1 MSHTVSF
8 GRVAKRKNSTLQG
21 GTSAAFDVLFKTP
34 TSLDKPTF
42 TLHASD
48 FDYNYAKMGNR
59 YYFVE
64 DIVAKNN
71 DIFEVSCVLDP
82 LATYKSEILA
92 STQYVTYSNVSGGV
106 WLPDTRIPILRNAIT
121 NRASVNIDGLSTQGS
136 YILSVVGKTGVDVF
150 RVSRS
155 TIQSLIEDLQDWRD
169 NLATNLKSTFD
180 FTDELTAMES
190 LANAITDTGAVGNAY
205 DVAVQCIRSC
215 IWVPFSSVIV
225 GGTETEIYL
234 GNYPTGV
241 SGYKI
246 STNYHSGN
254 LSVSIPWHYSDWRRT
269 YCETI
274 YLYLPF
280 VGLVTVNVDDIV
292 SASSLSIKYSLTAS
306 DGRIVYQV
314 GAGSQI
320 VGTYGGDCSMQI
332 PIGINQRSSLGEV
345 VTTLGSGI
353 SKSVAGAISGAGG
366 LASGN
371 VVGAVQGFTSA
382 GFGAIETSY
391 NVANTILSTHLNCIG
406 GIGGG
411 AGAGLDLT
419 AHCIS
424 VSRPTVVE
432 PSAMRAT
439 MGVPTMKPLTLS
451 SCSGFC
457 QCANAHVAVPA
468 EDWVLNAIDSYLNSG
483 FYIE

>member
-1 MSHTVSF
+1 MPNVSF
-8 GRVAKRKNSTLQG
+8 GQVSKRRNSTLRPSLSETRNVKIKDD
-21 GTSAAFDVLFKTP
+21 TSIDMPVFILTGNNFN
-34 TSLDKPTF
+34 
-42 TLHASD
+42 
-48 FDYNYAKMGNR
+48 YNYAKWNDH
-59 YYFVE
+59 YYF
-64 DIVAKNN
+64 IN
-71 DIFEVSCVLDP
+71 DIKSIHNNLIEVSCVLDV
-82 LATYKSEILA
+82 LATYKDYILN
-92 STQYVTYSNVSGGV
+92 STQYVSYSNVSGGV
-106 WLPDTRIPILRNAIT
+106 WLPDTRIPIMRNAIT
-121 NRASVNIDGLSTQGS
+121 NRASVNIDGLSSQGS

-150 RVSRS
+150 RVSRA

-180 FTDELTAMES
+180 FTDELTALES

-225 GGTETEIYL
+225 GGDETEIYL

-241 SGYKI
+241 RGYKI

-254 LSVSIPWHYSDWRRT
+254 LSVSIPWYYSDWRRT

-345 VTTLGSGI
+345 VTTLGNGI

-366 LASGN
+366 LVSGN

-382 GFGAIETSY
+382 GLSSIETSY

-411 AGAGLDLT
+411 AGAGLDLGIY
-419 AHCIS
+419 CIS

-432 PSAMRAT
+432 PSAMRLT
-439 MGVPTMKPLTLS
+439 MGVPTMKPLQLS
-451 SCSGFC
+451 SCSGYC
-457 QCANAHVAVPA
+457 QCTNAHVSAPA
-468 EDWVLNAIDSYLNSG
+468 HASELDAIDSYVNGG